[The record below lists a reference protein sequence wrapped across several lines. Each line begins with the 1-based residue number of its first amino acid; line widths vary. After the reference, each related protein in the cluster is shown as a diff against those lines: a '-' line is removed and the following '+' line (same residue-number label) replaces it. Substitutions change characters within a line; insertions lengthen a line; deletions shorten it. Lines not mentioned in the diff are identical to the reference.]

1 MIYAQMIKKTL
12 VLGLILSMFTGN
24 ISAQEKLTNEKIW
37 YSGEFSASY
46 VSGINSMKNGIHYT
60 SLDFEEGNMII
71 NKYDYR
77 SSKKLSTVLS
87 SADLMFQDEKV
98 QISGYQFSADEKKL
112 LISSAV
118 EGIYR
123 HSSQANYFVY
133 DLSTKLLK
141 PLSDFSKGK
150 QRLAEFSPN
159 GNLIA
164 FVRENNLFVVD
175 IATAEEVQITSDGS
189 NNNIIN
195 GGTDWVYEE
204 EFGFDKGFYWSPKG
218 TKIAFYK
225 FDESKVKQFQMATY
239 GGLYPDQYTFKYPK
253 AGEDN
258 SIVSIHMYDVV
269 ARKTYDCPIGDET
282 NIYIPRITWTAND
295 NVLAILRLNR
305 LQNHVEYLAA
315 KFNPKIQE
323 LTSEVIYE
331 ERSETYL
338 EINDDVQFLN
348 DGKYFVNTSERS
360 GFNHIYLYNMKGEIV
375 RQLTKGK
382 YDVTSIKGIDQKK
395 KLVYYRA
402 AEANAMER
410 HVFSIGLNGRGKK
423 NLTPKKG
430 TNDANFS
437 SSFKYFINFHSDANT
452 PYNISLH
459 DYTGKKIKTL
469 KDNKKLKE
477 TIAKYNFGKKEFF
490 NFNTAAGINLNG
502 WMIKPANFNENK
514 EYPVFMT
521 MYNGPGINQVN
532 DSWGSSNFLWHQ
544 LLAQEGY
551 IVVCVDGRGTGYR
564 GSEFKKCTYLQLGK
578 YETED
583 QIATGVYLGNL
594 PYVDKNRIGVQGW
607 SYGGYMSSLCMT
619 KGADVFKAG
628 IAVAPVT
635 NWRYYDNIYTERFM
649 RTPQENGDNYDDNSP
664 INHVDKLKGAY
675 LLVHGS
681 ADDNVHY
688 QNTMEMVNALVKA
701 NKQFDLFIY
710 PDKNHGIYGGTT
722 RLHLFTK
729 MTNFLKQNL

>member
-1 MIYAQMIKKTL
+1 MNKLFLVGSL
-12 VLGLILSMFTGN
+12 VLLTFVGN
-24 ISAQEKLTNEKIW
+24 VAAQEKLTNEKIW
-37 YSGEFSASY
+37 YSSEFSSEY
-46 VSGINSMKNGIHYT
+46 VSGVNSMNNGIHYT
-60 SLDFEEGNMII
+60 SLDYEKGTSVI

-77 SSKKLSTVLS
+77 SSKKLATVLS
-87 SADLMFQDEKV
+87 SAELNHNDKNV
-98 QISGYQFSADEKKL
+98 VISEYQFSADETKL
-112 LISSAV
+112 LISSEV

-123 HSSQANYFVY
+123 HSSKANYFVY
-133 DLSTKLLK
+133 DLGEKMLK
-141 PLSDFSKGK
+141 PLTDFSKGK

-159 GNLIA
+159 GNLVA

-175 IATAEEVQITSDGS
+175 IATAEEVQITSDGVM
-189 NNNIIN
+189 NNIIN

-225 FDESKVKQFQMATY
+225 FDESNVKQFQMATY
-239 GGLYPDQYTFKYPK
+239 GELYPQQYTFKYPK

-258 SIVSIHMYDVV
+258 SIVSIHMYDITN
-269 ARKTYDCPIGDET
+269 RKTMNCPIGDET
-282 NIYIPRITWTAND
+282 NIYIPRITWTTSD
-295 NVLAILRLNR
+295 NVLAIMRLNR
-305 LQNHVEYLAA
+305 LQNQLEYLAA
-315 KFNPKIQE
+315 TYSPAMQE
-323 LTSEVIYE
+323 VTTQMFYE
-331 ERSETYL
+331 ESSETYI
-338 EINDDVQFLN
+338 EINDDLHFMN
-348 DGKYFVNTSERS
+348 DGKSFVNTSERD
-360 GFNHIYLYNMKGEIV
+360 GYNHIYLYNMKGAVV
-375 RQLTKGK
+375 RQLTKGN
-382 YDVTSIKGIDQKK
+382 YDVTDIKGIDQKK
-395 KLVYYRA
+395 KLVYYRS
-402 AEANAMER
+402 AEASAMER
-410 HVFSIGLNGRGKK
+410 HIYSIATNGRGKK
-423 NLTPKKG
+423 KLTPKKG
-430 TNDANFS
+430 TNDVNFS
-437 SSFKYFINFHSDANT
+437 SNYKYFINYHSDANT

-459 DYTGKKIKTL
+459 DYTGKTIKTL

-477 TIAKYNFGKKEFF
+477 TLAKYNLGKKEFF
-490 NFNTAAGINLNG
+490 NFNTAEGINLNG

-578 YETED
+578 YETKD

-594 PYVDKNRIGVQGW
+594 PYVDKDRIGVQGW

-649 RTPQENGDNYDDNSP
+649 RTPQENGDNYDINSP

-688 QNTMEMVNALVKA
+688 QNTMEMVNALVNA

-729 MTNFLKQNL
+729 MTNFIKTNL